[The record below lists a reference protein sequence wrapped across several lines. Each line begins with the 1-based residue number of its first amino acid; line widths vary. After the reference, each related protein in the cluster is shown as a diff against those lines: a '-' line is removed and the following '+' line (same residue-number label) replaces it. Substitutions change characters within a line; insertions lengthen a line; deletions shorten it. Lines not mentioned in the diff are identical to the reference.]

1 MNEISII
8 KPVQLAANNR
18 GNSLPAKAADGKPLP
33 IAPSEAPKTLE
44 IAAQDGVAQG
54 AQAQDQQRQQLQ
66 DALGSMNEY
75 VQNVKRDLQFSV
87 DQELNQTVIKVVD
100 SASGELIRQIPEDIF
115 LELARKVKETGE
127 MNLLNATG

>member
-1 MNEISII
+1 MNEISSI
-8 KPVQLAANNR
+8 KPVQLATSNR

-33 IAPSEAPKTLE
+33 IASTEAQKNLE
-44 IAAQDGVAQG
+44 IAAQDGIAEG
-54 AQAQDQQRQQLQ
+54 AKPQDQQRQQLQ